1 MEVGVTETPKNPQV
15 IIRGG
20 VAMKAH
26 IGNFARN
33 RGGGGACSEDRWLQI
48 VLQPNRRVSWRHALA
63 GYAQNMLSFAILW
76 GCIRAR
82 IAKQNTTRC
91 WVGSG
96 RCINEF
102 FAIICLK
109 TLNWNTKL
117 SLRIRNKLNNML
129 INIRLK
135 M

>member
-1 MEVGVTETPKNPQV
+1 M
-15 IIRGG
+15 
-20 VAMKAH
+20 
-26 IGNFARN
+26 
-33 RGGGGACSEDRWLQI
+33 
-48 VLQPNRRVSWRHALA
+48 LQPNRRVSWRHALA

-102 FAIICLK
+102 FAIISLK
-109 TLNWNTKL
+109 TLNRKAKL
-117 SLRIRNKLNNML
+117 SLRIGNKLNNML